1 VMEMG
6 RPPSAREASWTFDR
20 PSFTPVC
27 CSPDT
32 SITSRVRSSQGMRG
46 KETLRW
52 ISIRSPGNC
61 YVSFCFG
68 FSQMMGKVTSS
79 FVDYDFRVDG
89 DPSVI

>member
-1 VMEMG
+1 
-6 RPPSAREASWTFDR
+6 
-20 PSFTPVC
+20 
-27 CSPDT
+27 
-32 SITSRVRSSQGMRG
+32 MRG